1 MKNSKLFTTIAFA
14 FMMLV
19 SYNVDAQKFR
29 GLDKSPLDAASIG
42 RGNKQL
48 AVVYYG
54 RPQLKGRTIGTDLAP
69 YGKVWR
75 TGANEATKLILDTDM
90 SLNGKTIAAG
100 TYSIFTIPGEKEWE
114 VIISSDVNNWGASG
128 YKKENTVASIKVP
141 VTMGD
146 ESLEAFSMAFE
157 PSDDG
162 VHLHMGWDKVRVAV
176 PFKQA
181 FRLQKN

>member
-1 MKNSKLFTTIAFA
+1 MKNSRLFTTIAFA

-19 SYNVDAQKFR
+19 SFNVDAQKFR
-29 GLDKSPLDAASIG
+29 PLDKSPLDAASIG

-48 AVVYYG
+48 AKVYYS
-54 RPQLKGRTIGTDLAP
+54 RPQLKGRTVGTDLAP

-75 TGANEATKLILDTDM
+75 TGANEATQLVLNVDM
-90 SLNGKTIAAG
+90 NLNGTKIKAG
-100 TYSIFTIPGEKEWE
+100 TYSLFTIPGETAWE
-114 VIISSDVNNWGASG
+114 VIVSSDVNNWGASG
-128 YKKENTVASIKVP
+128 YKKDNTVASIKVP

-162 VHLHMGWDKVRVAV
+162 AHLHMGWDKIRIAV
-176 PFKQA
+176 PFTK
-181 FRLQKN
+181 

>member
-1 MKNSKLFTTIAFA
+1 MKNFKLFTTITFA

-29 GLDKSPLDAASIG
+29 GLDKSPMDAASLG

-48 AVVYYG
+48 AIVYYG
-54 RPQLKGRTIGTDLAP
+54 RPQLKGRTVGEELAP

-75 TGANEATKLILDTDM
+75 TGANEATKLILNTDM
-90 SLNGKTIAAG
+90 NLNGTSLPAG
-100 TYSIFTIPGEKEWE
+100 AYSLFTIPGEKEWE
-114 VIISSDVNNWGASG
+114 VIVSSDLNNWGASG

-141 VTMGD
+141 VTMGE

-157 PSDDG
+157 AVEG
-162 VHLHMGWDKVRVAV
+162 GAHLHMGWDKIRIAV
-176 PFKQA
+176 PFTK
-181 FRLQKN
+181 

>member
-1 MKNSKLFTTIAFA
+1 MKNSRLFTTIAFA

-19 SYNVDAQKFR
+19 SFNVDAQKFR
-29 GLDKSPLDAASIG
+29 PLDKSPLDAASIG

-48 AVVYYG
+48 AKVYYS
-54 RPQLKGRTIGTDLAP
+54 RPQLKGRTVGTDLAP

-75 TGANEATKLILDTDM
+75 TGANEATQLVLNVDM
-90 SLNGKTIAAG
+90 NLNGTKIKAG
-100 TYSIFTIPGEKEWE
+100 TYSLFTIPGETAWE
-114 VIISSDVNNWGASG
+114 VIVSSDVNNWGASG
-128 YKKENTVASIKVP
+128 YKKDNTVASIKVP

-162 VHLHMGWDKVRVAV
+162 VHLHMGWDKIRIAV
-176 PFKQA
+176 PFTK
-181 FRLQKN
+181 

>member
-1 MKNSKLFTTIAFA
+1 MKNSRLFTTIAFA

-19 SYNVDAQKFR
+19 SFNVDAQKFR
-29 GLDKSPLDAASIG
+29 PLDKSPLDAASIG

-48 AVVYYG
+48 AKVYYS
-54 RPQLKGRTIGTDLAP
+54 RPQLNGRTVGTDLAP

-75 TGANEATKLILDTDM
+75 TGANEATQLVLNVDM
-90 SLNGKTIAAG
+90 NLNGTKIKAG
-100 TYSIFTIPGEKEWE
+100 TYSLFTIPGETAWE
-114 VIISSDVNNWGASG
+114 VIVSSDVNNWGASG
-128 YKKENTVASIKVP
+128 YKKDNTLASIKVP

-162 VHLHMGWDKVRVAV
+162 AHLHMGWDKIRIAV
-176 PFKQA
+176 PFTK
-181 FRLQKN
+181 